1 VMKKVRPHLFGVS
14 FSSVK
19 RYASIVPSIVNL
31 GQGRLT
37 CTDDEGCA
45 PLPDQSPLQCK
56 NPPMVH
62 LDLGIAETA

>member
-1 VMKKVRPHLFGVS
+1 MKQSEATYLFGVG

-19 RYASIVPSIVNL
+19 RYPRMVPSIVNL
-31 GQGRLT
+31 GQGQLR

-45 PLPDQSPLQCK
+45 PLPDQSLLQCK

-62 LDLGIAETA
+62 PDLGIAETA